1 MSFIVLNNIIK
12 EYSTKKTSF
21 RALNDVSLSIDKGEF
36 IIILGPSGCGKST
49 LLNIIGAMDKPTSG
63 EVIINDR
70 DISKLS
76 DRELTKYRKDHI
88 GYIFQHYNLIGNLT
102 SLENVMLS
110 NEKLSK
116 DDAIKALE
124 MLGIKEKINSF
135 PNTMSGGEM
144 QRVSIARAILKNP
157 EILLCD
163 EPTGALDSKNGLE
176 VMKLLKKMND
186 EGQTII
192 MVTHNEDYKSYATR
206 VIRLRDGLLDRGG
219 NNDETS
225 K

>member
-76 DRELTKYRKDHI
+76 DRELTKYRKEHI

>member
-1 MSFIVLNNIIK
+1 MNDPIV
-12 EYSTKKTSF
+12 
-21 RALNDVSLSIDKGEF
+21 A
-36 IIILGPSGCGKST
+36 
-49 LLNIIGAMDKPTSG
+49 
-63 EVIINDR
+63 
-70 DISKLS
+70 
-76 DRELTKYRKDHI
+76 
-88 GYIFQHYNLIGNLT
+88 
-102 SLENVMLS
+102 
-110 NEKLSK
+110 EKLSK
-116 DDAIKALE
+116 DYAIKALE